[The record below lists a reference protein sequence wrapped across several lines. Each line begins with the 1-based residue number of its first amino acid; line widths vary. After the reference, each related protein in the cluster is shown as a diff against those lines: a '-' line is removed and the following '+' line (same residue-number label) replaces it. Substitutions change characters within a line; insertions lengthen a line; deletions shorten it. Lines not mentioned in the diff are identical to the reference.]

1 MPKSEDNMKDM
12 TNESTQLDELV
23 FKALS
28 EEGGVIPQT
37 VSEVVRAEEHL
48 ERHPPEI
55 PESLR
60 DSRQL
65 LERIKARKSERAC
78 KVVPFP
84 GNMPSA
90 KVEEELAWAARNC
103 TEITPEIQERMRQ
116 NRTKALS
123 QLADPKSV

>member
-1 MPKSEDNMKDM
+1 MPKSDDNMKDM
-12 TNESTQLDELV
+12 TNESAHLDELV

-28 EEGGVIPQT
+28 ERGEVIPQT
-37 VSEVVRAEEHL
+37 VSEVVGAEEHL
-48 ERHPPEI
+48 ERHPPAI

-84 GNMPSA
+84 GNTPFA
-90 KVEEELAWAARNC
+90 RVEEELAWAARNG
-103 TEITPEIQERMRQ
+103 TEITPEIQQRMRQ
-116 NRTKALS
+116 NRAKALS
-123 QLADPKSV
+123 QLTGTKSV